1 LEAAAAQIASVP
13 VSEVFM
19 DKIVTMGPPAS
30 RSGINIPNTIQAL
43 IARYSLYLG
52 DYDKAIAA
60 AGAVDLS
67 KASVFLF
74 DENTPNP
81 LWEAALTTLNVF
93 LPNAQ
98 LGLSGD
104 LAPNAGDKRLPFFIR
119 TPAVAGKNPALGF
132 YTVNNASI
140 PVYVP
145 GEMMLI
151 RAEAY
156 ARKGEL
162 PKAITE
168 LNRVLT
174 KTTDPFGLGA
184 DLPAYSGPETKEAI
198 LLEILRNRNIELAFQ
213 GFRLEDSRRFGRPGP
228 GTTGAER
235 NRNFLPYPR
244 TERDNN
250 TNTPADP
257 AI

>member
-1 LEAAAAQIASVP
+1 
-13 VSEVFM
+13 
-19 DKIVTMGPPAS
+19 
-30 RSGINIPNTIQAL
+30 
-43 IARYSLYLG
+43 
-52 DYDKAIAA
+52 
-60 AGAVDLS
+60 
-67 KASVFLF
+67 
-74 DENTPNP
+74 
-81 LWEAALTTLNVF
+81 
-93 LPNAQ
+93 
-98 LGLSGD
+98 
-104 LAPNAGDKRLPFFIR
+104 
-119 TPAVAGKNPALGF
+119 
-132 YTVNNASI
+132 
-140 PVYVP
+140 VYVP

-174 KTTDPFGLGA
+174 KKPAADPFGLGA

-250 TNTPADP
+250 INTPADP